1 LHYALPLIMTRA
13 AVVVV
18 VALLLAP
25 ALVGVATPAVQQ
37 PNPGDGSR
45 TFSGSWSARGQRQ
58 RIPTEGNRFASIV
71 RLSGAVVL
79 AKTDFES
86 GLLGEAIAFDD
97 GQTLS
102 VGRAVW
108 TDARG
113 DRVFSEL
120 RGEPVADGRRITGTI
135 TGGTG
140 RYAGASG
147 EYTLTWQYVAYDADD
162 VVQGRSV
169 DLRGRLRTAT
179 R

>member
-1 LHYALPLIMTRA
+1 MMRA
-13 AVVVV
+13 AVVV
-18 VALLLAP
+18 AILLAP
-25 ALVGVATPAVQQ
+25 ALVGAGRAAGVQPADQ
-37 PNPGDGSR
+37 GEGWR

-58 RIPTEGNRFASIV
+58 VIPAEGGHSAAIV
-71 RLSGAVVL
+71 HLSGAVVL
-79 AKTDFES
+79 ASGDLGI

-108 TDARG
+108 TDPRG

-120 RGEPVADGRRITGTI
+120 RGEPVATGRRVSGTI

-140 RYAGASG
+140 RYAGVSG
-147 EYTLTWQYVAYDADD
+147 DYSLTWQYVAQDVDD

-169 DLRGRLRTAT
+169 DLRGRLRKGTP
-179 R
+179 

>member
-1 LHYALPLIMTRA
+1 MRRA
-13 AVVVV
+13 AIV
-18 VALLLAP
+18 VAILLAP
-25 ALVGVATPAVQQ
+25 ALVGAGRLPAVQ
-37 PNPGDGSR
+37 PANPGEGWR
-45 TFSGSWSARGQRQ
+45 TFGGSWSARGQRQ
-58 RIPTEGNRFASIV
+58 AIPTEGGRSAAIV

-79 AKTDFES
+79 AKTDLDG

-120 RGEPVADGRRITGTI
+120 RGEPVATGRRVTGTI
-135 TGGTG
+135 MGGTG
-140 RYAGASG
+140 RYAGVTGDYA
-147 EYTLTWQYVAYDADD
+147 LTWQYVAQDADD

-169 DLRGRLRTAT
+169 DLRGRLRKAAP
-179 R
+179 

>member
-1 LHYALPLIMTRA
+1 MMRA
-13 AVVVV
+13 AVV

-25 ALVGVATPAVQQ
+25 ALVGASRAAGVRQADQ
-37 PNPGDGSR
+37 GEGWR

-58 RIPTEGNRFASIV
+58 AIPTEGGRSAAIV

-79 AKTDFES
+79 AKTDLDG

-97 GQTLS
+97 GNTLS

-120 RGEPVADGRRITGTI
+120 KGEPVATGRRIVGTI

-140 RYAGASG
+140 RYAGAIG
-147 EYTLTWQYVAYDADD
+147 DYALTWQYVAQDADD

-169 DLRGRLRTAT
+169 DLRGRLRKAT
-179 R
+179 P